1 MSNPPRQD
9 IDGCEHH
16 PEKCCECMLK
26 EIDEQYL
33 NFMSDEEKHLNAAL
47 FSVREVSWWKFTWD
61 M

>member
-1 MSNPPRQD
+1 MTNHPYQD

-33 NFMSDEEKHLNAAL
+33 NFMPSDESKYLDAAL
-47 FSVREVSWWKFTWD
+47 LSIREVS
-61 M
+61 

>member
-47 FSVREVSWWKFTWD
+47 LSIREVS
-61 M
+61 